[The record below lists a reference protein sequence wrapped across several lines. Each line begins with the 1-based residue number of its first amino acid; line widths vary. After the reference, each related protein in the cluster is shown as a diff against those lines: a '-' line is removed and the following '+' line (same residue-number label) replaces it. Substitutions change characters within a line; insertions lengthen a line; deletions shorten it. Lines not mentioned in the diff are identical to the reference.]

1 MTNPQLKPGD
11 MVIED
16 KGFLD
21 GETITKLKKKR
32 RVDVTI
38 PLRSDMLAHEDSLV
52 TAYHCDS
59 GNREKHPTRENQE
72 IA

>member
-52 TAYHCDS
+52 TAYH
-59 GNREKHPTRENQE
+59 
-72 IA
+72 

>member
-52 TAYHCDS
+52 TSYDPDS
-59 GNREKHPTRENQE
+59 GKYIRHERTKR
-72 IA
+72 

>member
-1 MTNPQLKPGD
+1 

-32 RVDVTI
+32 KVDAT
-38 PLRSDMLAHEDSLV
+38 LRSDMLAHEDSLV
-52 TAYHCDS
+52 TAYHLS
-59 GNREKHPTRENQE
+59 FRRVTEE
-72 IA
+72 